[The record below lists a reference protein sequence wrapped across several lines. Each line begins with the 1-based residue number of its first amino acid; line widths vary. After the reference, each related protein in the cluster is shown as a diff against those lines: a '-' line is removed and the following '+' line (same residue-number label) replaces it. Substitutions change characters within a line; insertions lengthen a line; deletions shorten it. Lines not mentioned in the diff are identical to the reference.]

1 MRVPQSGPEGFEMFC
16 PKCATQ
22 NVEGASYCRSCGAN
36 ISLIPNALTGSLP
49 QASAPDDL
57 RSRLR
62 GKRDREVEPS
72 LERGIMNIFVGLGFI
87 VAALA
92 VMFRFP
98 AGIFW
103 GWSFFIPGFS
113 NLGKGVA
120 SIVAAR
126 RVASMNAQLRT
137 GTSGQFFPNPVGSPG
152 SATGVESGV
161 QSTGRLMTPVPSVTE
176 GTTRHLGTE
185 APTRHFD
192 ETGGEEKLR

>member
-1 MRVPQSGPEGFEMFC
+1 MFC

-22 NVEGASYCRSCGAN
+22 NVDGASYCRSCGAN
-36 ISLIPNALTGSLP
+36 ISLIPHALSGTLP
-49 QASAPDDL
+49 PPSAPDDL
-57 RSRLR
+57 RSRR
-62 GKRDREVEPS
+62 GRKRERDVEPS
-72 LERGIMNIFVGLGFI
+72 LERGIINIFVGLGFI

-92 VMFRFP
+92 VMLRFP

-126 RVASMNAQLRT
+126 RVASMNAQLQAGIP
-137 GTSGQFFPNPVGSPG
+137 GTYFSNSSSG
-152 SATGVESGV
+152 ATPSMGVESGA
-161 QSTGRLMTPVPSVTE
+161 QATGRLMTPVPSVTE
-176 GTTRHLGTE
+176 GTTRHLGAE

-192 ETGGEEKLR
+192 AIGDEENLPK